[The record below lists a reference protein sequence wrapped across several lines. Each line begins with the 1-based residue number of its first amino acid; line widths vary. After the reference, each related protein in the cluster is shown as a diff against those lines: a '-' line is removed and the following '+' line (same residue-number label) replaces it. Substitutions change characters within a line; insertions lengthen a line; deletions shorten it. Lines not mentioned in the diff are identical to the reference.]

1 MEIDKI
7 YLLKNLRGIIH
18 FDPHLNVTTEWTWL
32 RKKFRYRKLGISQHL
47 LELSGLPVLSMLEI
61 LTPTLELSELP
72 PPASDSLALATEYVT
87 PLIILKSA
95 SLTPFE
101 PLVLHKVTTADK
113 LPDTELR
120 RNIRLVNYSIID
132 YCRDII
138 HADATTRLKI
148 VQDDAKRFWRV
159 QPGTIPLIVWLD
171 LAKLESPPLKLVI
184 PSVIIDL

>member
-18 FDPHLNVTTEWTWL
+18 FDPHLDVTPEWTWL

-47 LELSGLPVLSMLEI
+47 LELSGLPTLSMLEI

-95 SLTPFE
+95 SLKPYE
-101 PLVLHKVTTADK
+101 PLVLYKVTTADK